1 MDKLLPPC
9 PDHMQGPISYQRMV
23 DPVVAGDGFTYER
36 SKIEEWLDKNNTS
49 PMTQQIMVPL
59 LIPNQAIKT
68 QIQEWVEENTGL
80 RGLQKQLKS
89 LHGPLV
95 TASSPKEALD
105 AIVVI
110 GKLVTRS
117 KLVNIC
123 ILSPNGV
130 GKMRRLIDT
139 EGNLSEEV
147 TNALN
152 TLEQQCVVN
161 VCELQENYSKVL
173 KELTN
178 LQKAK
183 MMVLGGGGRGN
194 KLKKDVAA
202 ADKKK
207 ASAEKAVEK
216 VESALV
222 KAKGVLKNA
231 TEAHEKMKKPLE
243 RFNKQTSM
251 FEKLEREMNQEEEK
265 MEQQLVCV
273 EKLVVVEE
281 EEEDSSGSSSSSS
294 SSSSYSD
301 KDATPR
307 GTCWICGDPFGDPLK
322 NPEAK
327 QPRKCRKNHT
337 STAVGSKRGRSSS
350 SSSSSRRSKRQK
362 NELAEE
368 EEREE
373 EEEKHPGLWL
383 YEEGM
388 AYWQGSDFKK
398 KDEERGQMMIEASA
412 SSGCPLAVAHCHDHG
427 WNGLKKDRKKG
438 FEMYLKIEKETNG
451 DHWAQFWL
459 GYCYKHGE
467 GTDQEHNKK
476 IEFYTKSAE
485 QGNGL
490 AMNNLG
496 SCYYNGEGCDKNF
509 TKAFE
514 WYEKSAKLGSS
525 SGMYN
530 VGDCYKDGE
539 GVTKDLNKAK
549 EWYAKAVAQG
559 DEEAQE
565 YLDALNQ

>member
-1 MDKLLPPC
+1 
-9 PDHMQGPISYQRMV
+9 
-23 DPVVAGDGFTYER
+23 
-36 SKIEEWLDKNNTS
+36 
-49 PMTQQIMVPL
+49 MTQKIMDTRL
-59 LIPNQAIKT
+59 TPNQAIKT

-139 EGNLSEEV
+139 EGNLSKEV
-147 TNALN
+147 TNALD

-183 MMVLGGGGRGN
+183 MMVLGEGGRGN

-202 ADKKK
+202 ADKQK

-231 TEAHEKMKKPLE
+231 TEAHEKLKAPLE

-251 FEKLEREMNQEEEK
+251 FEKLEREMNQEGEK

-273 EKLVVVEE
+273 GELMMVEE

-307 GTCWICGDPFGDPLK
+307 GTCWICGDPLK

-327 QPRKCRKNHT
+327 QHKKCRKNQT

-362 NELAEE
+362 NELTEE

-373 EEEKHPGLWL
+373 EEEKHPGQWL

-388 AYWQGSDFKK
+388 ASFYGSDFKK
-398 KDEERGQMMIEASA
+398 QDSERGQMMIEVSA
-412 SSGCPLAVAHCHDHG
+412 SSGFPMAVAHCHYFG
-427 WNGLKKDRKKG
+427 WNGLEEDEKKG
-438 FEMYLKIEKETNG
+438 FEMFLKIEKETSG
-451 DHWAQFWL
+451 YHWTQRSL
-459 GYCYKHGE
+459 GVCYRIGHGTE
-467 GTDQEHNKK
+467 EDYDKCF
-476 IEFYTKSAE
+476 EFETKAAE
-485 QGNGL
+485 QGLGL
-490 AMNNLG
+490 AMHGLAI
-496 SCYYNGEGCDKNF
+496 CYKIGQGCEKND
-509 TKAFE
+509 TKSFE
-514 WYEKSAKLGSS
+514 WHEKSAQLGDSY
-525 SGMYN
+525 GMYWCG
-530 VGDCYKDGE
+530 VSYKDGT
-539 GVTKDLNKAK
+539 GVTKDVNKAK
-549 EWYAKAVAQG
+549 EWLTKAVAQNNADAREALDELKESEEEEG
-559 DEEAQE
+559 DW
-565 YLDALNQ
+565 L